1 MLAYKY
7 KSYLKSAIYNDLRQ
21 QFSGSKF
28 GIIWA
33 FLFPVFQLC
42 IYATVFALIFRIQP
56 EGMSKLDY
64 VLLVFSGLVPLLAF
78 SAGTVTA
85 ISSVESNKTLLLNA
99 VLPAE
104 LIPLRSFIS
113 AQVPSMV
120 AFLVTIIITAIQNKL
135 TIVGLV
141 FAAFNWFLLLLFG
154 VGLGWILSLLNLV
167 LKE

>member
-64 VLLVFSGLVPLLAF
+64 VLLAF
-78 SAGTVTA
+78 WAGASAGVQCRDCNGYQF
-85 ISSVESNKTLLLNA
+85 S
-99 VLPAE
+99 
-104 LIPLRSFIS
+104 R
-113 AQVPSMV
+113 
-120 AFLVTIIITAIQNKL
+120 IQ
-135 TIVGLV
+135 
-141 FAAFNWFLLLLFG
+141 
-154 VGLGWILSLLNLV
+154 
-167 LKE
+167 